1 VRTDSP
7 FVVGRQERI
16 MVGKSRHIRIAV
28 ALDSEGFWCVRGHAG
43 AADEEAAQAA
53 ADELADVAETYFMD
67 LKLPETDPSVGAR
80 KAIA

>member
-1 VRTDSP
+1 
-7 FVVGRQERI
+7 
-16 MVGKSRHIRIAV
+16 MLGKSRHIRIAV

-53 ADELADVAETYFMD
+53 ADELADVAETFFMD
-67 LKLPETDPSVGAR
+67 LRLPETDTPLPAR